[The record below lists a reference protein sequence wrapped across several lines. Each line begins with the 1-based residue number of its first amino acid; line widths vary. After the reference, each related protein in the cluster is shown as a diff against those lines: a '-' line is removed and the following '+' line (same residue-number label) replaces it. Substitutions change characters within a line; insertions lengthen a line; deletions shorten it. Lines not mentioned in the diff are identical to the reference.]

1 MRKDKLQETYDLAVR
16 EVLADLS
23 VDDDSGDGYYVLTV
37 DKGIYDKLL
46 AAEYK
51 LLAYKEEE
59 YK

>member
-1 MRKDKLQETYDLAVR
+1 MRKDKLQETYDLVVR

-23 VDDDSGDGYYVLTV
+23 VIEEDDDCYTLSV

-51 LLAYKEEE
+51 LLAYKEEGE
-59 YK
+59 R

>member
-23 VDDDSGDGYYVLTV
+23 VMEEDDEFYTLSVNKDS
-37 DKGIYDKLL
+37 YDRLL

>member
-23 VDDDSGDGYYVLTV
+23 VIEEDDDCYTLSV

-51 LLAYKEEE
+51 LLAYTEEGE
-59 YK
+59 R

>member
-1 MRKDKLQETYDLAVR
+1 MKKKLQETYDLALR

-23 VDDDSGDGYYVLTV
+23 VIEEDDECYTLLV

-59 YK
+59 NQ

>member
-1 MRKDKLQETYDLAVR
+1 MKNKLQETYDLAVR

-23 VDDDSGDGYYVLTV
+23 VMEEDDEFYTLSVN
-37 DKGIYDKLL
+37 KESYDRLL